1 MDSSSFSNERQTYP
15 DAQLLPI
22 SGGTCQCYRVR
33 LYGRLH
39 FLKQLKPELR
49 TDPRYVAA
57 LRKEFETGYQLDHP
71 HLVRYMSLS
80 DDSILME
87 YVDGETLNRFI
98 DHHPE
103 YFKKKENADRFVF
116 QLLNVVGYLHQH
128 QIVHLDLKP
137 SNILVTRVDSDV
149 KLIDLG
155 FSYTDSYADTIGYT
169 AGFAAPEQLDG
180 STLPDARTDIYAIG
194 KILEQLPCAKRYAR
208 VIKRCMAV
216 NPAMRYP
223 SVAEVARQV
232 RGRRVPSWPWL
243 LVFFFLEVALSAF
256 FIFQHQKHRP
266 DNKQEVSQAEM
277 QAEEEAE
284 KQLVQQGQHGEQ
296 PGRKDDTMTMADGK
310 RQDFWQEHVDIP
322 ETTHVTTPSSPV
334 VGTTREKAHVASL
347 NAASLRK
354 EFHSL
359 CMPVFNEELVVYRDS
374 SYQSVGFIRFNQVS
388 TRFRDKMYKISD
400 RLWESRYK
408 ASGGISERDFIEEC
422 TNIIH
427 QYINTVYDE
436 MILNDQK
443 Q

>member
-15 DAQLLPI
+15 DAELLPI
-22 SGGTCQCYRVR
+22 GGGTCQCFKVR

-57 LRKEFETGYQLDHP
+57 LRKEFETGYRLDHP

-87 YVDGETLNRFI
+87 YIDGETLDRFNVL
-98 DHHPE
+98 HPE
-103 YFKKKENADRFVF
+103 FFEKKENADKIVM
-116 QLLNVVGYLHQH
+116 QLLDVVGYLHQH
-128 QIVHLDLKP
+128 QVVHLDLKP
-137 SNILVTRVDSDV
+137 SNILITRIGHEV

-155 FSYTDSYADTIGYT
+155 FSYTDSYDDTIGYT
-169 AGFAAPEQLDG
+169 AGYAAPEQLDG
-180 STLPDARTDIYAIG
+180 SSLPDARNDIYAIG
-194 KILEQLPCAKRYAR
+194 KILQQLPCAKRYAKL
-208 VIKRCMAV
+208 IKHCTAV
-216 NPAMRYP
+216 DPAMRYP

-232 RGRRVPSWPWL
+232 KGRHVSLWPWL
-243 LVFFFLEVALSAF
+243 LAFLVLAVSLSAF
-256 FIFQHQKHRP
+256 FFFQL
-266 DNKQEVSQAEM
+266 NKPKATMSQDVPQNEVHKEAQVGTQEESTDDATTLTNENRQVARQVPATIT
-277 QAEEEAE
+277 
-284 KQLVQQGQHGEQ
+284 Q
-296 PGRKDDTMTMADGK
+296 P
-310 RQDFWQEHVDIP
+310 
-322 ETTHVTTPSSPV
+322 TPSVLQSPPV
-334 VGTTREKAHVASL
+334 VGTPPKTPSSAL
-347 NAASLRK
+347 LDAASLRK

-359 CMPVFNEELVVYRDS
+359 CMPVFNEELAAYRDS
-374 SYQSVGFIRFNQVS
+374 SYLSVGFIRFNQVS

-427 QYINTVYDE
+427 QYINNVYDD
-436 MILNDQK
+436 MNRNDQK